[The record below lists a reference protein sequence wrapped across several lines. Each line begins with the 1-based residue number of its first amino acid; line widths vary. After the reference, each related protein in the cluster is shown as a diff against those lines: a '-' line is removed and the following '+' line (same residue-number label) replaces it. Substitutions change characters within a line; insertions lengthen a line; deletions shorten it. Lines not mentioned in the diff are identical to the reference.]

1 MFGKKQEV
9 LILPSGAKA
18 LRDSVNDLK
27 APKRRRASKSEA
39 KRYTRSKVGNFFYF
53 FFIIAAGCISILP
66 LVYCIC
72 TSFKPLD
79 EILIFPPRFFVIR
92 PTLANYAALPELLSN
107 LRVPLSR
114 YIFNSLFVTLGTTFL
129 YVVVASMAAFVLCKS
144 NIKFKGVIFY
154 IIQFSLLFN
163 AYTLAVPQYLIF
175 TWMDI
180 IDTYWVYI
188 LPHFASTMGVFL
200 MKQYMEGALPNAL
213 LEAAKIDGAG
223 YYRIFWQI
231 VMPIVKPMWLTLTL
245 FTFRDVWANVPQGT
259 IFSETLKTL
268 PTIMSQITAGG
279 IARSGSA
286 MAVTCILM
294 IPPITVYLISQSN
307 VMESMS
313 SAGIK
318 E

>member
-1 MFGKKQEV
+1 MFRKKQEV
-9 LILPSGAKA
+9 LILPSGARA
-18 LRDSVNDLK
+18 LNDSVNDLK
-27 APKRRRASKSEA
+27 APKARRSSKSEA

-53 FFIIAAGCISILP
+53 FFIIAAGCISVLP
-66 LVYCIC
+66 LIYCIC
-72 TSFKPLD
+72 TSLQPLD
-79 EILIFPPRFFVIR
+79 EILIFPPRFFVHR
-92 PTLANYAALPELLSN
+92 PTIANYTALPELLSN

-114 YIFNSLFVTLGTTFL
+114 YIFNSLFATLATTFL

-144 NIKFKGVIFY
+144 KIKFKKTIFY

-163 AYTLAVPQYLIF
+163 AYTLSVPQYLIF
-175 TWMDI
+175 TWMNI

-223 YYRIFWQI
+223 YFRIFWTI

-245 FTFRDVWANVPQGT
+245 FTFRDVWATVPSGT

-279 IARSGSA
+279 VARSGSS
-286 MAVTCILM
+286 MAVTCLLM
-294 IPPITVYLISQSN
+294 IPPVVVYMISQSN

>member
-1 MFGKKQEV
+1 MFRKKQEV
-9 LILPSGAKA
+9 LILPSGARA
-18 LRDSVNDLK
+18 LNDSVNDLK
-27 APKRRRASKSEA
+27 APKARRSSKSEA

-53 FFIIAAGCISILP
+53 FFIIAAGCISVLP
-66 LVYCIC
+66 LIYCIC
-72 TSFKPLD
+72 TSLKPLD
-79 EILIFPPRFFVIR
+79 EILIFPPRFFVHR
-92 PTLANYAALPELLSN
+92 PTIANYTALPELLSN

-114 YIFNSLFVTLGTTFL
+114 YIFNSLFATLATTFL
-129 YVVVASMAAFVLCKS
+129 YVVVASMSAFVLCKS
-144 NIKFKGVIFY
+144 KIKFKKTIFY

-163 AYTLAVPQYLIF
+163 AYTLSVPQYLIF
-175 TWMDI
+175 TWMNI

-223 YYRIFWQI
+223 YFRIFWTI

-245 FTFRDVWANVPQGT
+245 FTFRDVWATVPSGT

-279 IARSGSA
+279 VARSGSS
-286 MAVTCILM
+286 MAVTCLLM
-294 IPPITVYLISQSN
+294 IPPVVVYMISQSN

>member
-1 MFGKKQEV
+1 MFRKKQEV
-9 LILPSGAKA
+9 LILPSGARA
-18 LRDSVNDLK
+18 LNDSVNDLK
-27 APKRRRASKSEA
+27 APKARRSSKSEA

-53 FFIIAAGCISILP
+53 FFIIAAGCISVLP
-66 LVYCIC
+66 LIYCIC
-72 TSFKPLD
+72 TSLKPLD
-79 EILIFPPRFFVIR
+79 EILIFPPRFFVHR
-92 PTLANYAALPELLSN
+92 PTIANYTALPELLSN

-114 YIFNSLFVTLGTTFL
+114 YIFNSLFATLATTFL

-144 NIKFKGVIFY
+144 KIKFKKTIFY
-154 IIQFSLLFN
+154 IIQFSLLFI
-163 AYTLAVPQYLIF
+163 AYTLSVPQYLIF
-175 TWMDI
+175 TWMNI

-223 YYRIFWQI
+223 YFRIFWTI

-245 FTFRDVWANVPQGT
+245 FTFRDVWATVPSGT

-279 IARSGSA
+279 VARSGSS
-286 MAVTCILM
+286 MAVTCLLM
-294 IPPITVYLISQSN
+294 IPPVVVYMISQSN